1 MEDPQFRRDLYK
13 GTAADYEQFRP
24 RYPASLLSD
33 LLARTRLEPGGRL
46 LDVACG
52 TGQIA
57 FDLAGRFAE
66 VWAIDQEPETIEF
79 ATRNAARRNV
89 TNIEFRVADAE
100 EFSTEGERFDLVA
113 IGNAFHR
120 VRRRDVARAARGWL
134 RPGGFFALLW
144 GGTPNVPPG
153 SVGLL
158 EAEWQVVLAELMKKW
173 MSALGEERVP
183 STFQAALEAASNES
197 ILEAAGFEVLGH
209 WDFLEPYEWSV
220 ETLVGYLYSTSV
232 LSRSFV
238 GERSAE
244 FEADVRDALLA
255 AAPSGVFRQDLSF
268 GYELARSR

>member
-24 RYPASLLSD
+24 RYPASLLND
-33 LLARTRLEPGGRL
+33 LIARTELEPGGRL

-57 FDLAGRFAE
+57 FDLADHFSE
-66 VWAIDQEPETIEF
+66 VVAIDQEPETVAF
-79 ATRNAARRNV
+79 ATDKAARVNV
-89 TNIEFRVADAE
+89 TNIEFRVDDAE
-100 EFSTEGERFDLVA
+100 GFSTEGECFDLVA

-120 VRRRDVARAARGWL
+120 VRRRDVAQAARGWL

-153 SVGLL
+153 SVGLP
-158 EAEWQVVLAELMKKW
+158 EAEWQVVLAELMQKW
-173 MSALGEERVP
+173 MSALDEERVP
-183 STFQAALEAASNES
+183 ATFQAALEAEPNGSV
-197 ILEAAGFEVLGH
+197 LEAAGFEVVGH

-220 ETLVGYLYSTSV
+220 ETIIGYLYSTSV

-238 GERSAE
+238 GERAGE
-244 FEADVRDALLA
+244 LEADARDALLA
-255 AAPSGVFRQDLSF
+255 VEPSGVFRQDLSF
-268 GYELARSR
+268 GYDLARSR

>member
-13 GTAADYEQFRP
+13 GTAADYDRYRP
-24 RYPASLLSD
+24 RYPASLLDD
-33 LLARTRLEPGGRL
+33 LLSRTALEPGGRL

-52 TGQIA
+52 TGQIT
-57 FDLAGRFAE
+57 FDLAGHFSE
-66 VWAIDQEPETIEF
+66 VCAIDQEPETVEF
-79 ATRNAARRNV
+79 ATRKAAELNV

-100 EFSTEGERFDLVA
+100 DFSIGDEHVDLVS

-120 VRRRDVARAARGWL
+120 VRRRDVARAAHGWL

-153 SVGLL
+153 SVGLP
-158 EAEWQVVLAELMKKW
+158 EAKWQVVLAELMQKW

-183 STFQAALEAASNES
+183 ATFQAALEAEPNES
-197 ILEAAGFEVLGH
+197 VIQAAGFEVLGH
-209 WDFLEPYEWSV
+209 WDFFEPYVWSV
-220 ETLVGYLYSTSV
+220 ESLIGYLYSTSV

-238 GERSAE
+238 GDRTTE

-255 AAPSGVFRQDLSF
+255 AEPSGVFRQDLSF
-268 GYELARSR
+268 GYDLARSH